1 MSTLEERFASLE
13 ESTRSLSADVRS
25 LVVALQAIKEI
36 EARQREIATR
46 TAATETKLSK
56 AEVAAKEREKRTRK
70 AVGMTGLAMA
80 VLLPAVSIL
89 VYWSLIS
96 HVNDLLDQGRKDRLA
111 SCQTRN
117 GGTQSNLDREQ
128 ILARLEKDPAA
139 RKAHADSAE
148 QLSHSL
154 VDCMHLYGP
163 NGTSR

>member
-46 TAATETKLSK
+46 TAATEAKLSK
-56 AEVAAKEREKRTRK
+56 AEIAAKAREKRTRK
-70 AVGMTGLAMA
+70 AVSTIGLAMA

-89 VYWSLIS
+89 VYWSLIT
-96 HVNDLLDQGRKDRLA
+96 HVNNLLDQGRQDRLA

-117 GGTQSNLDREQ
+117 GGTQSNLDRER
-128 ILARLEKDPAA
+128 ILANIVKDPAE
-139 RKAHADSAE
+139 RKVHADSAE

-154 VDCMHLYGP
+154 VDCVRLYGP